1 MVQFISWYNLY
12 WMIMT
17 FLYDMIFFFFLMF
30 CYSCTSNYKQAA
42 SFAAARIW
50 ITSSERFFFFSI
62 FLLWIHCNIRI
73 NLFSLWTR
81 DTFALML
88 YVCHLHLFQFPHHVK
103 AFALTCTLDWFLVG
117 FKATHFHRFHLVTNF

>member
-17 FLYDMIFFFFLMF
+17 FLYDMNFFFFYVLLF
-30 CYSCTSNYKQAA
+30 LYIKLQAGC
-42 SFAAARIW
+42 IICGCKNLNHLQW
-50 ITSSERFFFFSI
+50 KVFFFSI